1 MRWVGSLVVGSM
13 GQVNRSDE
21 KDAQSNS
28 SQAWLKPS
36 LTKARALC
44 GNGLIRKVIKQATQ
58 TYNNLIGN
66 KQS

>member
-1 MRWVGSLVVGSM
+1 VGSM
-13 GQVNRSDE
+13 GQVNKSDE

-28 SQAWLKPS
+28 SHVRLKPS

-44 GNGLIRKVIKQATQ
+44 RNGLIPEVIKQATQ